1 MYGNGNG
8 NGMGAYQQV
17 GVMTADPKRL
27 VLMCYEE
34 AIRNLMIAKA
44 KYISHDYEEKA
55 RALIKAED
63 FICALNSAL
72 DFEKGGEIASNLHA
86 LYNYIM
92 HRLTEADL
100 QRDLKAIDHIV
111 WMLVELKAAWEDI
124 LNGHRKDIDPRLRR
138 ITDQEKET
146 TTIRAMRL

>member
-1 MYGNGNG
+1 
-8 NGMGAYQQV
+8 
-17 GVMTADPKRL
+17 
-27 VLMCYEE
+27 
-34 AIRNLMIAKA
+34 
-44 KYISHDYEEKA
+44 
-55 RALIKAED
+55 
-63 FICALNSAL
+63 
-72 DFEKGGEIASNLHA
+72 
-86 LYNYIM
+86 M

>member
-8 NGMGAYQQV
+8 IGAYQQV
-17 GVMTADPKRL
+17 GAMTADPKRL

-34 AIRNLMIAKA
+34 AIRNLKIARA
-44 KYISHDYEEKA
+44 KYVSRDYEAKA
-55 RALIKAED
+55 RALIKAQD

-86 LYNYIM
+86 LYNYMM

-100 QRDLKAIDHIV
+100 QRDLKAFDHIV

-124 LNGHRKDIDPRLRR
+124 LNGNRKDINPSLRL

-146 TTIRAMRL
+146 TSIREMRA